1 MMLVTSSV
9 IWKET
14 AMDNPDLAMHYVCT
28 HEKARQLVQTQQRF
42 WVSNCGCRESRADA

>member
-1 MMLVTSSV
+1 
-9 IWKET
+9 
-14 AMDNPDLAMHYVCT
+14 MDNPDLAMHYVCT